1 VRTNYSAYDHL
12 ASVSRINEILEG
24 ADTSYEE
31 VDSIPSRDKLTFNN
45 GFYVYCSA
53 LFVDIRG
60 SSGLPS
66 KYKRPTLAKIYRSY
80 ISEAVAIINGNSNCA
95 EINIVGDSV
104 AGIFNTPSKPDID
117 EVFSTA
123 ARINS
128 LIDILNCRL
137 KARNIDPIRAGIGM
151 SYGRALMIKAGYKG
165 SSINDVVWMGDVV
178 NEAAKL
184 CSYGSKNSWDPPIVV
199 SSVFHNNLNDHN
211 KGLLSYRYPQGYY
224 TGNVV
229 NTELNHY
236 ALKVHR
242 LYSD

>member
-1 VRTNYSAYDHL
+1 MESNYSAYDHL
-12 ASVSRINEILEG
+12 ASVARIDEILEG

-60 SSGLPS
+60 SSSLPS

-80 ISEAVAIINGNSNCA
+80 ISEAVAIMNGNSNCA

-104 AGIFNTPSKPDID
+104 AGIFNTPSKTNID
-117 EVFSTA
+117 GVFSTA

-128 LIDILNCRL
+128 LIDLLNCRL

-151 SYGRALMIKAGYKG
+151 SYGRALMIKAGHKG

-184 CSYGSKNSWDPPIVV
+184 CSYGSKNYWDAPIVV
-199 SSVFHNNLNDHN
+199 SSVFQNNLNDHN
-211 KGLLSYRYPQGYY
+211 KSLLNYRYPQGHY
-224 TGNVV
+224 TGNVIDTGMKSWYDA
-229 NTELNHY
+229 NC
-236 ALKVHR
+236 KG
-242 LYSD
+242 

>member
-1 VRTNYSAYDHL
+1 MQSNYSAYDHL
-12 ASVSRINEILEG
+12 ASVARINEILEG

-31 VDSIPSRDKLTFNN
+31 VDSIPPRDKLTFTN
-45 GFYVYCSA
+45 GFYVYCCA

-80 ISEAVAIINGNSNCA
+80 ISEAVAIMNGDSNCA

-104 AGIFNTPSKPDID
+104 AGIFNTPSKTNID
-117 EVFSTA
+117 GVFSIA
-123 ARINS
+123 ARLNS
-128 LIDILNCRL
+128 LIDLLNCRL

-151 SYGRALMIKAGYKG
+151 SYGRALMIKAGHKG
-165 SSINDVVWMGDVV
+165 SSVNDVVWMGDVV

-199 SSVFHNNLNDHN
+199 SSVFQNNLNDHN
-211 KGLLSYRYPQGYY
+211 KGLLNYRYPQGYY
-224 TGNVV
+224 TGNVID
-229 NTELNHY
+229 
-236 ALKVHR
+236 
-242 LYSD
+242 SDMKKWYDANCKG

>member
-1 VRTNYSAYDHL
+1 MQTNYSVYGHL
-12 ASVSRINEILEG
+12 ASVSRIDEILEG
-24 ADTSYEE
+24 SDTSYEE
-31 VDSIPSRDKLTFNN
+31 VDSIPSRDRLTFNN

-60 SSGLPS
+60 SSALPS
-66 KYKRPTLAKIYRSY
+66 KYKRPTLAKIYRAY
-80 ISEAVAIINGNSNCA
+80 ISEAVAIMNGNSKCA

-104 AGIFNTPSKPDID
+104 AGIFNTPSKTDID
-117 EVFSTA
+117 EVFGTA

-137 KARNIDPIRAGIGM
+137 KARNIDPIRAGIGI
-151 SYGRALMIKAGYKG
+151 SYGRALIIKAGYKG

-199 SSVFHNNLNDHN
+199 SSVFQNNLNDQN
-211 KGLLSYRYPQGYY
+211 KALLSYIYQQGYY

-229 NTELNHY
+229 NTDMKSWYDANCT
-236 ALKVHR
+236 A
-242 LYSD
+242 